1 MAQDR
6 WINITADASTA
17 KKNDATEFNHDKKL
31 GTAAGGDLTV
41 SFDSAKFV
49 SLAVF
54 KSALLAAA
62 VQAAGMMKP

>member
-6 WINITADASTA
+6 WINITVDPSTL
-17 KKNDATEFNHDKKL
+17 KKNDATEYNHDKKM
-31 GTAAGGDLTV
+31 GSAAANDLTV
-41 SFDSAKFV
+41 SFDSTKFV
-49 SLAVF
+49 SLSVF